1 MIAEEKLEEL
11 AKACEEC
18 IGNDSGSIDEHFQK
32 CPVCKLY
39 KEQVETVSC
48 ITETIKHI
56 ASKSEKEKCDALCK
70 KLDEFYSMPDDQRL
84 EAISKMLDAEGE
96 LSEADLFKIVT
107 TRVDLLTKLPK
118 EKRVHLM
125 DMLEKAMSR
134 WSEDRKLLEKRA
146 IMNATEDYFL
156 LKKTLI
162 RRMFKKM
169 LS

>member
-1 MIAEEKLEEL
+1 MIAEEKLDEL

-18 IGNDSGSIDEHFQK
+18 IGNDSGSIEEHFEK

-39 KEQVETVSC
+39 KEQAEAVSC

-56 ASKSEKEKCDALCK
+56 ASKSEKEICDALFK
-70 KLDEFYSMPDDQRL
+70 QLNNFYSMPDEQRL

-96 LSEADLFKIVT
+96 LSEEDLFKIVT
-107 TRVDLLTKLPK
+107 TRVSLLTKLPK
-118 EKRVHLM
+118 EKRVLLM
-125 DMLEKAMSR
+125 DSLEKAMSM
-134 WSEDRKLLEKRA
+134 WPEDRKLLEKRA
-146 IMNATEDYFL
+146 IMNATQDYFL
-156 LKKTLI
+156 LKKVLL